1 MRVAA
6 RAAPSPR
13 SIPLCSRPRLGP
25 AAGVQHDGRVA
36 GGARDSRPVADRLL
50 GILDAFD
57 RPDTVELTLTEIA
70 QRADLPLATAH
81 RLAARLV
88 EWGGIERTEA
98 GGYQLGRRIW
108 RLGTRYP
115 QARTLRQVALPFL
128 EDLLALTRQNVQI
141 AVLDGLAAL
150 YIERLTTRD
159 SVVVLADV
167 GRRLP
172 LHATG
177 VGLVLLAHAP
187 RALLDEVI
195 ASGPRAYLPS
205 TMTSAT
211 QLRPRLSA
219 IRREGLVRTREEMTA
234 GSASVAAPVR
244 DGSGEVVAAV
254 SIIVPSEPP
263 ADPAHELAVRLAA
276 HGISR
281 GLGWAP

>member
-1 MRVAA
+1 M
-6 RAAPSPR
+6 P
-13 SIPLCSRPRLGP
+13 
-25 AAGVQHDGRVA
+25 
-36 GGARDSRPVADRLL
+36 GGAKDSRPLADRLL
-50 GILDAFD
+50 AVLDAFD
-57 RPDTVELTLTEIA
+57 RAGTTELALGEIA
-70 QRADLPLATAH
+70 ARASLPLATAH
-81 RLAARLV
+81 RLVGRLV
-88 EWGGIERTEA
+88 AWGGLERTPA

-115 QARTLRQVALPFL
+115 EARTLRQVALPFL

-150 YIERLTTRD
+150 YIERLTARD

-177 VGLVLLAHAP
+177 VGLVLLAFAP
-187 RALLDEVI
+187 RRLLDEVLE
-195 ASGPRAYLPS
+195 AGPRRYLDA
-205 TMTSAT
+205 TMTTEA
-211 QLRPRLSA
+211 QLRPRLER
-219 IRREGLVRTREEMTA
+219 IVREGVATTRDEMTA

-244 DGSGEVVAAV
+244 DASGGVVAAV
-254 SIIVPSEPP
+254 SIIVPSDAPV
-263 ADPAHELAVRLAA
+263 DPRYELAVRLAA

>member
-1 MRVAA
+1 M
-6 RAAPSPR
+6 
-13 SIPLCSRPRLGP
+13 
-25 AAGVQHDGRVA
+25 A
-36 GGARDSRPVADRLL
+36 GGAQDRRPVADRLL
-50 GILDAFD
+50 AVLDAFD
-57 RPDTVELTLTEIA
+57 RPGAVDLTLTEIA
-70 QRADLPLATAH
+70 ARAALPLPTAH
-81 RLAARLV
+81 RLVGRLV
-88 EWGGIERTEA
+88 AWGGLERTDE
-98 GGYQLGRRIW
+98 GTYQLGRRIW

-187 RALLDEVI
+187 RSLLDEVV
-195 ASGPRAYLPS
+195 AAGPRRFLPG
-205 TMTSAT
+205 TMTT
-211 QLRPRLSA
+211 VDELRPRLRQ
-219 IRREGLVRTREEMTA
+219 IEREGIATTREEMTA

-244 DGSGEVVAAV
+244 DGSGAVVAAV
-254 SIIVPSEPP
+254 SIIVPSDAPAEPS
-263 ADPAHELAVRLAA
+263 HQLAVRLAA

-281 GLGWAP
+281 GLGWKP